1 MNGSGLKE
9 SPVQNHHATQNVAF
23 MAIMVSMNDGYPAPR
38 LTTPPKENNV
48 RTFSKSKLM
57 ALRQCPKRLW
67 LEVHRPDLRE
77 DSASTEASFQVG
89 FQVGDIAQRIYDPE
103 GRGTLIDVQNEGFDR
118 AFARSAGLLDTT
130 QPIFEAGFS
139 AGGALAFADVM
150 LPEQKDGKQVWRMV
164 EVKSSTRVKDYHR
177 DDVAVQA
184 FVAQSAGVPLTSIAL
199 AHIDS
204 SWVYPGDKNYKGL
217 LKENDL
223 TGEAFAR
230 SEEVKGWIAKA
241 QNVVSEPSE
250 PTANTGDHCD
260 IPFECGFYGYCSRND
275 PKPEYPVY
283 WLPRFPSAK
292 RRELAMQGVH
302 DLKTVP
308 DDLLNEKQQRVKDHT
323 LTDTVFFD
331 AAGAAA
337 DLAAYGYPAY
347 FLDFETIQFAVP
359 IWKDTRPYQQIT
371 FQFSL
376 HTLDASGQLEQTAF
390 LDLSGND
397 PSELF
402 AHALIGACGKHGP
415 VFVYNAG
422 FEKARICELAERYPY
437 LSEPLLAINTRVV
450 DLLPIARE
458 RYYHPSQQGSWSIKK
473 VLPAVVPELRY
484 DSLDGVQDGGMA
496 MGAFL
501 EGIHPDTSVARKAQI
516 EQQLLAYC
524 NLDTYAMVR
533 LWQVFAGRTELGL

>member
-1 MNGSGLKE
+1 M
-9 SPVQNHHATQNVAF
+9 
-23 MAIMVSMNDGYPAPR
+23 
-38 LTTPPKENNV
+38 
-48 RTFSKSKLM
+48 RTFSKSKLL

-67 LEVHRPDLRE
+67 LEVNRPDLRE
-77 DSASTEASFQVG
+77 DSAATEASFQVG

-103 GRGTLIDVQNEGFDR
+103 GHGALIDVQTEGFKR
-118 AFARSAGLLDTT
+118 AFERSAELLSTT

-150 LPEQKDGKQVWRMV
+150 LPVHKEGHQVWRMV

-184 FVAQSAGVPLTSIAL
+184 FVAQSAGVPLESIAL

-204 SWVYPGDKNYKGL
+204 SWVYPGDDDYRGL

-223 TGEAFAR
+223 TTEAFAR
-230 SEEVKGWIAKA
+230 TEEVKGWIAQA
-241 QNVVSEPSE
+241 QGIVDEPAE
-250 PTANTGDHCD
+250 PVIDTGAHCGT
-260 IPFECGFYGYCSRND
+260 PFECGFYDYCSRDD
-275 PKPEYPVY
+275 PKPEYPVN

-292 RRELAMQGVH
+292 VRELAMQGVN
-302 DLKTVP
+302 DLHAIP
-308 DDLLNEKQQRVKDHT
+308 DDLLNDKQQRVKNHT
-323 LTDTVFFD
+323 LADTVFFD
-331 AAGAAA
+331 AVGAAA
-337 DLAAYGYPAY
+337 DLSAHALPAY

-359 IWKDTRPYQQIT
+359 IWKGTRPYQQIT

-376 HTLDASGQLEQTAF
+376 HTLDAAGQLDQTAF
-390 LDLSGND
+390 LDLSGNN
-397 PSELF
+397 PSEPF
-402 AHALIGACGKHGP
+402 AHALIAACGEQGP

-422 FEKARICELAERYPY
+422 FEKARISELAERYPH
-437 LSEPLLAINTRVV
+437 LSERLLAINTRVV

-484 DSLDGVQDGGMA
+484 DALDGVQDGGMA

-501 EGIHPDTSVARKAQI
+501 EGIHPGTSPERKTHI

-524 NLDTYAMVR
+524 MLDTYAMVR
-533 LWQVFAGRTELGL
+533 LWQVFAGRTDLKL